1 MAIRKVESKDMNSL
15 IKKFMI
21 AGATVS
27 LASVVPGGAAFAT
40 VSDPCELYPDQPGCG
55 GGDVMQIIMNIISWV
70 LGILSLVAVIVI
82 IYGGVRYMTSAGDSG
97 KVKDAKNT
105 ILYGIIGLVIA
116 LLAFAIV
123 SFVIGGI
130 NTATN

>member
-1 MAIRKVESKDMNSL
+1 MNSL
-15 IKKFMI
+15 TKKFMI
-21 AGATVS
+21 AAATVG
-27 LASVVPGGAAFAT
+27 ASAILPLGSVGAAGGNFE
-40 VSDPCELYPDQPGCG
+40 DPCVSNPDAPGCDTG
-55 GGDVMQIIMNIISWV
+55 LMGMLNTIITWV
-70 LGILSLVAVIVI
+70 LGILAFVAVVII

-123 SFVIGGI
+123 SFIMRGIGLV
-130 NTATN
+130 

>member
-1 MAIRKVESKDMNSL
+1 MNSL

-21 AGATVS
+21 AGATVG
-27 LASVVPGGAAFAT
+27 LASVLPGSSAFANA
-40 VSDPCELYPDQPGCG
+40 VDPCEKYPDQPGCG
-55 GGDVMQIIMNIISWV
+55 GGDVMEILMRIISWV
-70 LGILSLVAVIVI
+70 LGILSFVAVIII

>member
-1 MAIRKVESKDMNSL
+1 MNSL
-15 IKKFMI
+15 IKKFVI
-21 AGATVS
+21 AGTTVG
-27 LASVVPGGAAFAT
+27 LASALPSGAVFAAG
-40 VSDPCELYPDQPGCG
+40 VDPCDLDPNGCPDVPLER
-55 GGDVMQIIMNIISWV
+55 IIMNIITWV

-82 IYGGVRYMTSAGDSG
+82 IYGGVRYMTSTGDSG

-130 NTATN
+130 NTASN